1 MNNLFSE
8 EMSFF
13 ILIFQLFALFPFSI
27 NDIVQ
32 VLLKVFSVLNIIL
45 IIGIFT
51 SAYFIHPILGASESL
66 SGLVGGLVF
75 NGLLITHLINIIQA
89 LSTRKEQAE
98 IYQKF
103 DEIDFT
109 LNNKLLVNINYKKLR
124 QRLMLKNSIIMIVVS
139 IIQAVSV
146 SFAIKSGNM
155 DSYQIHLILTNFII
169 RLRCIQNMFYVD
181 LMNDKL
187 CLINKKLEDIIN
199 RNRDK
204 LVFIFHPVKSLKNDL
219 SGIKNSSLYDQLMA
233 LKQIYG
239 KIWDVTNLI
248 NDCFGWSLL
257 VIVTEYFIEFTS
269 NGYWLFLAL
278 IQSLDDSFTIFSLCS
293 LFPIVIVLTAFA
305 YSCYQCS
312 ENAQQTGVLIH
323 KIERDIN
330 NDLQNALVSWRKIH
344 LFEKKS

>member
-1 MNNLFSE
+1 M
-8 EMSFF
+8 
-13 ILIFQLFALFPFSI
+13 AL
-27 NDIVQ
+27 
-32 VLLKVFSVLNIIL
+32 L
-45 IIGIFT
+45 IGIFT
-51 SAYFIHPILGASESL
+51 SAYFIYPILGASESL

-75 NGLLITHLINIIQA
+75 NGLLITHLINLIQA
-89 LSTRKEQAE
+89 YSTRKEQAE

-103 DEIDFT
+103 DEIDYT
-109 LNNKLLVNINYKKLR
+109 LNNKLLVNINYQKMRQKLIF
-124 QRLMLKNSIIMIVVS
+124 KNSIIMLIVS

-146 SFAIKSGNM
+146 SFAVKSGNM
-155 DSYQIHLILTNFII
+155 ESYQLHLILTNFII

-181 LMNDKL
+181 LMNYKL
-187 CLINKKLEDIIN
+187 CLINKKLGDIVN

-204 LVFIFHPVKSLKNDL
+204 LAFILYPEKVSKNEFN
-219 SGIKNSSLYDQLMA
+219 GVHKNSSLYDQLMA

-278 IQSLDDSFTIFSLCS
+278 IQSLDTSFVIFSLCS

-330 NDLQNALVSWRKIH
+330 NDLQNALVSAEIN
-344 LFEKKS
+344 LNLNLN